1 MIETTPQALLAAGA
15 LAPLDIHLA
24 RTLTRLAG
32 EDADTALLLG
42 IAAASRVVRG
52 GHVCADLRALGGA
65 PVTDDEGEPVGTFHW
80 PALDAWRAALTASAV
95 VGGPTDDT
103 PLVLDAADRLYLR
116 RYFSWQQAL
125 AAMLRRRA
133 LAPADTP
140 DGPLLEAGLD
150 RLFDGPPPN
159 QGIDRQRVAALLAV
173 LRRFTVVSG
182 GPGTGKTSTVVKILA
197 LLVEQALARGEAPP
211 TILLVAP
218 TGKAAARLRES
229 IQGAKARLDVTD
241 AVRDAI
247 PEDTLTIHRALGV
260 IGGRT
265 TRFRHH
271 QDRPL
276 AADVVLVDEA
286 SMVDLALMTRLVSAV
301 PARAR
306 LVLLGDKDQLASVE
320 AGAVLGDVCNAGAP
334 WSWSRALA
342 DQVAAL
348 TGDAIP
354 TDAASP
360 ADPAFGDALAQ
371 LTFSWRFKDDS
382 GIADLAK
389 AVNAGDA
396 ETAKA
401 VLANPAR
408 PDVTLREPSTDG
420 LPAELRADLVAAFR
434 AVVDADT
441 PKAKLVAFDRFRILA
456 AHRRG
461 AAGVSGLNQAAE
473 QALSQVGLL
482 KPRTE
487 WYAHRPVMVV
497 QNDYQVELFNG
508 DVGMILDI
516 DGELRAAFLSSSGEV
531 RTVTPARLPAHETV
545 FAMTVHKS
553 QGSEFAAVAL
563 VLPTRVS
570 PVLTRELV
578 YTGITRAKERVVVY
592 APEDVL
598 DESVQ
603 RRVAR
608 ASGLRD
614 ALWGADGGG

>member
-1 MIETTPQALLAAGA
+1 MSDAATTAETTPGALLAAGVF
-15 LAPLDIHLA
+15 APLDVHLA
-24 RTLTRLAG
+24 RTLVRLVG
-32 EDADTALLLG
+32 EEADTTLLLG
-42 IAAASRVVRG
+42 VGVASRVVRG
-52 GHVCADLRALGGA
+52 GHVCADLRVLAGA
-65 PVTDDEGEPVGTFHW
+65 PVLDDDDEPVGALRW
-80 PALDAWRAALTASAV
+80 PPLGPWRAALQGSAV
-95 VGGPTDDT
+95 VGGPDADT

-116 RYFSWQQAL
+116 RYFTWQDTL

-133 LAPADTP
+133 LAATDSP
-140 DGPLLEAGLD
+140 DGALLRAGLD
-150 RLFDGPPPN
+150 RLFAGPPN
-159 QGIDRQRVAALLAV
+159 GETIDRQRVAALLTV
-173 LRRFTVVSG
+173 LRRFTVISG

-211 TILLVAP
+211 AILLVAP

-229 IQGAKARLDVTD
+229 IQGAKARLEVSD

-260 IGGRT
+260 VGGKT

-271 QDRPL
+271 ADRPL

-320 AGAVLGDVCNAGAP
+320 AGAVLGDVCNAGQP
-334 WSWSRALA
+334 WSWSHALA
-342 DQVAAL
+342 AQVAAL
-348 TGDAIP
+348 TGDVIP
-354 TDAASP
+354 TDAGSP
-360 ADPAFGDALAQ
+360 ADPAVGDALAQ
-371 LTFSWRFKDDS
+371 LTFSFRFKGDS
-382 GIADLAK
+382 GIAAVAK

-396 ETAKA
+396 AATRA
-401 VLANPAR
+401 VFAAGR
-408 PDVTLREPSTDG
+408 PDIALREPTADG
-420 LPAELRADLVAAFR
+420 LPAALRADLVSAFQ
-434 AVVDADT
+434 AVVDAGS
-441 PKAKLVAFDRFRILA
+441 PKAKLQAFDHFRILC

-461 AAGVSGLNQAAE
+461 PAGVTGLNLAAE
-473 QALSQVGLL
+473 QALAKAGLL
-482 KPRTE
+482 QPRGE

-508 DVGMILDI
+508 DVGMILEI
-516 DGELRAAFLSSSGEV
+516 DGELRAAFLSSSGAV

-553 QGSEFAAVAL
+553 QGSEFTAVAL
-563 VLPTRVS
+563 VLPGRVS

-578 YTGITRAKERVVVY
+578 YTGITRAKSRVVVY

-598 DESVQ
+598 AEAVT
-603 RRVAR
+603 RRVVR

-614 ALWGADGGG
+614 AL